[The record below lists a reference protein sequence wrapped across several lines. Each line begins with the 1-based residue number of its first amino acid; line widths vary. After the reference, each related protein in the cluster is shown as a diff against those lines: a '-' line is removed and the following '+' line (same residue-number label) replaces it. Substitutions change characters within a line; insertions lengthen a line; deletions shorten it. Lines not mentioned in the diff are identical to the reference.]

1 MEPHYIYPIMPDP
14 RTDIPTRAPAATS
27 EDDTILPFQVEA
39 LDLRGRVVRFGPAI
53 DTILSRH
60 RYPAPVAKLLG
71 EAIVLTVLLGST
83 LKFEGRFILQTQSD
97 GPVRMLV
104 IDYTTPGKVRACARF
119 DAARVAAAIAAGAAD
134 PGALLGRGHL
144 AMTID
149 QGPDTARYQGIVA
162 LEGKDL
168 EHAAHEYFLRSE
180 QIPTRVRLAVA
191 EELRAGANGAR
202 HRWRAGGLLLQFLP
216 QSPERARQ
224 PDLDPGD
231 VPEGVELEVAPE
243 DDAWVEGRSLV
254 ATVEDVELLD
264 PEVSAEQ
271 LLYRLFHE
279 RGVRVFRSQGFAR
292 PMLVLAR
299 RRRADAAQLPPG
311 RPRPHGRERQDHG
324 HLRVLQ
330 LDLCVR
336 ADGGERADVRRRHTR
351 RVGKPVPAPTGDR
364 RPYRCR
370 MKRGARDFAHA
381 SRLPQRLCSAWAR
394 RCSDLRGEPNDVR
407 GSRLCPPYE
416 LLFALIDRPRALRGV
431 EREGRNVDVE
441 LARRSRSPCR
451 RCRS

>member
-1 MEPHYIYPIMPDP
+1 MPGSLP
-14 RTDIPTRAPAATS
+14 EIPARAPADVS
-27 EDDTILPFQVEA
+27 PDDTILPFQVEA

-60 RYPAPVAKLLG
+60 NYPPPVAKLVG

-119 DAARVAAAIAAGAAD
+119 DKARVATAMASGAAD
-134 PGALLGRGHL
+134 AGALLGRGHL

-191 EELRAGANGAR
+191 EQLLAGGADGAH

-231 VPEGVELEVAPE
+231 LPEGIELPVLPE
-243 DDAWVEGRSLV
+243 DDAWAEGRSLV

-264 PEVSAEQ
+264 PDVSSER
-271 LLYRLFHE
+271 LLYRLFHQ
-279 RGVRVFRSQGFAR
+279 RGVRVFRSR
-292 PMLVLAR
+292 DLH
-299 RRRADAAQLPPG
+299 AQCSCS
-311 RPRPHGRERQDHG
+311 RE
-324 HLRVLQ
+324 
-330 LDLCVR
+330 
-336 ADGGERADVRRRHTR
+336 
-351 RVGKPVPAPTGDR
+351 
-364 RPYRCR
+364 
-370 MKRGARDFAHA
+370 
-381 SRLPQRLCSAWAR
+381 
-394 RCSDLRGEPNDVR
+394 
-407 GSRLCPPYE
+407 
-416 LLFALIDRPRALRGV
+416 GV
-431 EREGRNVDVE
+431 ERMLRSFPQDDRDQMVE
-441 LARRSRSPCR
+441 DGKITVTCEFCNSTYVFAPVEVSEATQPS
-451 RCRS
+451 S